1 MPRSQVTL
9 TPVRVPL
16 DRSALNEWRRLQP
29 ASERPSTTQGGMLV
43 SLERPGWL
51 QGRQFV
57 KSSCSRG
64 WPHHPGY
71 NGTDGN
77 RSETTNDSE
86 VKEMIIGVRNCQFT
100 QVYSAVT
107 EILPIEPTM
116 PRSLA
121 SSRRQLL
128 PRKLLTLD
136 SHQLCS
142 AQKLAISESSGRD
155 VNLFS
160 LNSMELALLGRS
172 FVMSV

>member
-1 MPRSQVTL
+1 MATIAACIGE
-9 TPVRVPL
+9 TIH
-16 DRSALNEWRRLQP
+16 
-29 ASERPSTTQGGMLV
+29 PSTTLGGMPV
-43 SLERPGWL
+43 SLERPGCL
-51 QGRQFV
+51 QERQFV
-57 KSSCSRG
+57 KSSCGRG
-64 WPHHPGY
+64 RPDYPEY
-71 NGTDGN
+71 NEIDGN

-121 SSRRQLL
+121 SSPRQLL
-128 PRKLLTLD
+128 PKKPLTLD
-136 SHQLCS
+136 PHQLCS